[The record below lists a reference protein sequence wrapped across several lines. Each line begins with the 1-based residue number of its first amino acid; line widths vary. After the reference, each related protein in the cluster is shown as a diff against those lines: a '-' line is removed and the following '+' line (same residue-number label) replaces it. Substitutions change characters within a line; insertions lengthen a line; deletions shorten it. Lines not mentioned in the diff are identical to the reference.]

1 MKKIKQL
8 TFIEET
14 LHLEKSM
21 EYLRNMEVRIYYY
34 MLHTSYNYS
43 FYKRYSL
50 VGSYV
55 INLGRILQNIYPVY
69 IFLIVYKV

>member
-14 LHLEKSM
+14 LHLEKSI
-21 EYLRNMEVRIYYY
+21 EYLRNTEVRIYYY

-43 FYKRYSL
+43 LYKSYSPAVML
-50 VGSYV
+50 SYV
-55 INLGRILQNIYPVY
+55 INLGRILQNIYQF
-69 IFLIVYKV
+69 IFFNSL

>member
-50 VGSYV
+50 VGS
-55 INLGRILQNIYPVY
+55 LRENITEY
-69 IFLIVYKV
+69 IPSLYFLIVYKV

>member
-1 MKKIKQL
+1 MKTIKQL

-21 EYLRNMEVRIYYY
+21 EYLRNTEVRIYYY

-43 FYKRYSL
+43 LYKSYSPAA
-50 VGSYV
+50 SYV
-55 INLGRILQNIYPVY
+55 INLEYHRIYTSLY
-69 IFLIVYKV
+69 FLIVYKV